1 MNELQVV
8 VKQEVGKINWNFEE
22 LKTALATEMKKYT
35 GIVFDDDSIAD
46 AKKTVA
52 YGSLKMNGSR
62 LLNSLNRKETI

>member
-52 YGSLKMNGSR
+52 WNFAVNRPPKLQN
-62 LLNSLNRKETI
+62 LLALG

>member
-35 GIVFDDDSIAD
+35 GIRLRKDLQRGSIQ
-46 AKKTVA
+46 
-52 YGSLKMNGSR
+52 MR
-62 LLNSLNRKETI
+62 